1 MASRG
6 PPMNFSGFQEACS
19 QSPQCLALIYLL
31 SLPALTL
38 SLLEINS
45 S

>member
-6 PPMNFSGFQEACS
+6 TQNNLSGCQEACS
-19 QSPQCLALIYLL
+19 QSPQRLALIYLL